1 MDVGYQCPDTL
12 ENHMTVGRDNL
23 LMADGP
29 GTRHANEIL
38 LIEDSVALSTL
49 LTQRLEEE
57 TGVVVTRCGSMAA
70 ARSKL
75 KDGSFML
82 ALSGLNLPDAPNG
95 EILNLLDEAGVP
107 TIVFTARFDVNARQ
121 KYAEKKIIDYIVKDG
136 SRTVDTVVHTVR
148 RFCTNSAYK
157 ILVVDDIR
165 TARSGLTDI
174 LNRQNFQVLEAHSG
188 KQALEILAGND
199 AIELVITDYHMPDM
213 DGYELTRRIRETRGS
228 EEMRIIGVSSS
239 SDRLLSA
246 SFLKAG
252 ASDFIYRPFVPE
264 ELQCRID
271 NNIETLTQ
279 LKHLRRLAERDHLT
293 GLANRRH
300 FFDRIRNLGASA
312 TTGSIALL
320 DIDHFKA
327 VNDTYGHDI
336 GDRVLVNMSTLMEKM
351 CEPAK
356 HVAARLGGEEF
367 AIYLK
372 ADAFQAHSFCE
383 NLRKAIEESA
393 ISVGSRSIS
402 ATVSIGVVEIEPGE
416 TFTNQMNAADQ
427 LLYLAKANGR
437 NRVYSSLT
445 LPEAM
450 RSGTSAGA

>member
-1 MDVGYQCPDTL
+1 
-12 ENHMTVGRDNL
+12 MTVGRDNL

-29 GTRHANEIL
+29 GNRHANEIL

-57 TGVVVTRCGSMAA
+57 TGAAVTRCGSMAA
-70 ARSKL
+70 ARGKL
-75 KDGSFML
+75 QERSFML

-95 EILNLLDEAGVP
+95 EILNLLDEAGVA
-107 TIVFTARFDVNARQ
+107 TIVFTARFDVNARE

-136 SRTVDTVVHTVR
+136 SRTVDTVVNTVR
-148 RFCTNSAYK
+148 RFCTNNAYR
-157 ILVVDDIR
+157 ILVVDDVR

-188 KQALEILAGND
+188 RQALEILAGD
-199 AIELVITDYHMPDM
+199 DTIELVITDYHMPDM

-228 EEMRIIGVSSS
+228 EEIRIIGVSSS

-300 FFDRIRNLGASA
+300 FFDRMRNLGADALS
-312 TTGSIALL
+312 GSIALL
-320 DIDHFKA
+320 DIDHFKN
-327 VNDTYGHDI
+327 VNDSYGHDV
-336 GDRVLVNMSTLMEKM
+336 GDRVLVTLATVMEKM
-351 CEPAK
+351 CAAGRHIP
-356 HVAARLGGEEF
+356 ARLGGEEF
-367 AIYLK
+367 AIFLNK
-372 ADAFQAHSFCE
+372 ADAFQSHSFCE
-383 NLRKAIEESA
+383 ELRRAIEEANVPTGNSK
-393 ISVGSRSIS
+393 ISV
-402 ATVSIGVVEIEPGE
+402 TVSIGVVEIEPGE
-416 TFTNQMNAADQ
+416 TFSNQMNAADQ

-450 RSGTSAGA
+450 RSAAPSV